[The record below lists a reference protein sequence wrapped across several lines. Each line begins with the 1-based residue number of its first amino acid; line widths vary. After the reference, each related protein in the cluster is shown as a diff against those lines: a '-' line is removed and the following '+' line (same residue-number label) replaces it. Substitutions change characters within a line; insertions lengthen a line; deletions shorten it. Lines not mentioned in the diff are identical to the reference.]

1 MALVD
6 EMRVLR
12 GDIDSGKKV
21 RKRRLEEIKEDLS
34 VFMRDSSQKRKEDF
48 EALTKEVSSF
58 LADLKSDVKAKAKKN
73 RGEQREVKKMLAD
86 ASAAFWGG
94 QK

>member
-1 MALVD
+1 MSLDD
-6 EMRVLR
+6 EMRALKE
-12 GDIDSGKKV
+12 DIDSGKKV

-34 VFMRDSSQKRKEDF
+34 VFMKDSSQKRKEDF
-48 EALTKEVSSF
+48 EALTEDVNKF
-58 LADLKSDVKAKAKKN
+58 LADMKGDVKRSQKEN
-73 RGEQREVKKMLAD
+73 RTKQQEVKKMLAD